1 MESPKKRFLK
11 NEEKSKQYASIAHS
25 KLFEEACDVAM
36 LEMVFRQGT
45 QAIEA
50 AGVQALK
57 LQGAKEYQAILEAL
71 GDPELEKRVTE
82 SGLDYT
88 KQ

>member
-11 NEEKSKQYASIAHS
+11 NEEKSKQYAGITHS

-45 QAIEA
+45 QAIEV

-57 LQGAKEYQAILEAL
+57 LQGAKEYQAILETL
-71 GDPELEKRVTE
+71 GDSKPDSPVAKAEI
-82 SGLDYT
+82 DYT
-88 KQ
+88 VQ

>member
-11 NEEKSKQYASIAHS
+11 NEEKSKQYAGIAHS

-45 QAIEA
+45 QAIEV

-57 LQGAKEYQAILEAL
+57 LQGAKEYQSILEML
-71 GDPELEKRVTE
+71 GDSKPETLPVKSE
-82 SGLDYT
+82 LDYSH
-88 KQ
+88 